1 MLSQNVIADTA
12 DYNRKECHQYQ
23 NVKKQDR
30 GSASSKAANHKQADC
45 ANPTLGIILSSG
57 SEPESLCSLE
67 MQYAFCVKDSES
79 LPQRQL
85 QTTSSPCVCAIERTT
100 DFTTSRLSVGYAPP
114 VMPGS
119 QAVKHTVKHD
129 RPYLCPIC
137 RGCLERRDPDIE
149 VR

>member
-1 MLSQNVIADTA
+1 MILVIV
-12 DYNRKECHQYQ
+12 DYNRKECHQYP

-30 GSASSKAANHKQADC
+30 GSASSKAANHKQEGS
-45 ANPTLGIILSSG
+45 ANPTRGIILSSG
-57 SEPESLCSLE
+57 REPESLCSLE
-67 MQYAFCVKDSES
+67 MQYASCVKDSES

-85 QTTSSPCVCAIERTT
+85 PTTLSPCECGIERTT
-100 DFTTSRLSVGYAPP
+100 YFTTSRLSVAYAPV

-137 RGCLERRDPDIE
+137 RGCLKRRDPDIE